1 MPPAS
6 RRSDLPVESSR
17 YQRAV
22 DVESRYTSPVVISVE
37 EAALSRLPGAST
49 PLNALPMLP
58 MPASV
63 PSPPTVTAPPAL
75 SASEK
80 TEALLRSAPSVTVN
94 TEPEVSVTLPAK
106 LDAAPSPI
114 EAVSLERVRSAEA
127 PETLSPP
134 STTSAVVPA
143 GAPVRV
149 VVPPIVSD
157 CVESSE
163 RFAPMPTCESRMR
176 MPAPPTD
183 ACVSTAADM
192 VSITVVPVKVL
203 DVKAS
208 VVVAVEPASAL
219 KTRSPLPSTVPVKL
233 SAPVPAPEVATVA
246 SAVPPE
252 ISVPA

>member
-1 MPPAS
+1 M
-6 RRSDLPVESSR
+6 PVESSR

-22 DVESRYTSPVVISVE
+22 EAESRKTSPVTVRVE
-37 EAALSRLPGAST
+37 EPVPILFPAASR
-49 PLNALPMLP
+49 PLNALPTLP

-63 PSPPTVTAPPAL
+63 PTPPTETGPPAL
-75 SASEK
+75 SASES
-80 TEALLRSAPSVTVN
+80 TEVLPRSAPSVTVK

-114 EAVSLERVRSAEA
+114 EAVSLERVRSAGP
-127 PETLSPP
+127 PETLRPP
-134 STTSAVVPA
+134 LTTSAVVVPA
-143 GAPVRV
+143 DVPVSV
-149 VVPPIVSD
+149 VVPPMVSD
-157 CVESSE
+157 CAEPSE

-183 ACVSTAADM
+183 ACVLTAADM

-203 DVKAS
+203 EVKAS

-246 SAVPPE
+246 AAVPPE
-252 ISVPA
+252 ISAPS